1 MQKNSVSRRICMPVC
16 FRPQKEC
23 RNLTADVLQLH
34 LPVLLA
40 TPDAVKQV
48 RQPRL
53 HVQLLIPWGLAGK
66 NKPPCA
72 PF

>member
-1 MQKNSVSRRICMPVC
+1 MPVC

-23 RNLTADVLQLH
+23 RNLTADV
-34 LPVLLA
+34 PVLLA

-48 RQPRL
+48 RQQRL